1 MNNTET
7 ELDLQHKVLETSDAT
22 ALLIEL
28 WNDNRRKNARF
39 MQSVRR
45 QRIRSV
51 IVDSIIEGRHER
63 AKRRRLEREAVELL
77 ACLRGTP
84 SDATTK

>member
-28 WNDNRRKNARF
+28 WNDNRRANARF

-45 QRIRSV
+45 QRIRAV

-63 AKRRRLEREAVELL
+63 AKRRRLEREAVVLL
-77 ACLRGTP
+77 SSLRGTP